1 MKLTKCDINAKR
13 EAYKAIAEN
22 ELNKGISRNSLRI
35 KLGCSDRFARS
46 IVSEIAQEK
55 PVVFLSQ
62 AEIGYQ
68 ILPPRESLTPE
79 WVAYWETFR
88 NHTVAEIKSRMQ
100 ELNKRVEPL
109 ERW

>member
-1 MKLTKCDINAKR
+1 MKLAKCKIDAKR
-13 EAYKAIAEN
+13 EAYKAVAEN
-22 ELNKGISRNSLRI
+22 ELIKGTSRNSLRI
-35 KLGCSDRFARS
+35 KLSCSDRFARS
-46 IVSEIAQEK
+46 IVAEIAQEK

-62 AEIGYQ
+62 AEAGYQ

-88 NHTVAEIKSRMQ
+88 DHTVAEIKSRMK